1 VAPAVLIAK
10 LFEIRHSRNTIK
22 TSHHIHI
29 MGGDGGVIAS
39 NRKFMR
45 GAGTAD
51 LTADFNHHAKEK
63 VKHNAQDAM
72 TTCAL
77 TKTPLLH
84 VTSTNSATIN
94 TNTHTIVADPYG
106 RLYHKEA
113 AVHALLKRKRQAG
126 DGDDSAAAADTIGP
140 QVRRMNDL
148 YDVRFHFD
156 NNSSNV
162 TPSCPITGK
171 ALTGSISA
179 ILLVSTTKSDGPNV
193 VSESALKQL
202 SMDELQEEYGCI
214 QRKVRLAPDP
224 TLLETIK
231 EQVQKEHDKDEEER
245 NAKKAAKKKNKR
257 KLRDDGGGSDN
268 NKIKKRKEKKDT
280 KAIICTKA
288 TAKAI
293 SSSSS
298 SLGQQVQSRVDSA
311 IKKNT
316 IYSSIFVDKSLSSKI
331 SEKEKKDNLFA
342 R

>member
-1 VAPAVLIAK
+1 
-10 LFEIRHSRNTIK
+10 
-22 TSHHIHI
+22 

-84 VTSTNSATIN
+84 VVTSSTSSSSNDGIAETN
-94 TNTHTIVADPYG
+94 TNTHTIVADLYG

-113 AVHALLKRKRQAG
+113 AVHALLKRKRC
-126 DGDDSAAAADTIGP
+126 GDDSNTTDTTIGP

-156 NNSSNV
+156 DNNNNGNNKNI
-162 TPSCPITGK
+162 PSCPITGK
-171 ALTGSISA
+171 ALTGSIAA

-214 QRKVRLAPDP
+214 QRKVRLAPDL
-224 TLLETIK
+224 TLLESIK
-231 EQVQKEHDKDEEER
+231 EQVQKEHDIDEEER

-257 KLRDDGGGSDN
+257 KQLENGGGSDHKK
-268 NKIKKRKEKKDT
+268 NKKHSNKNDSTKKERKVD
-280 KAIICTKA
+280 TKA
-288 TAKAI
+288 TAKTV
-293 SSSSS
+293 SSSS

-311 IKKNT
+311 IQKNT

>member
-1 VAPAVLIAK
+1 
-10 LFEIRHSRNTIK
+10 
-22 TSHHIHI
+22 

-84 VTSTNSATIN
+84 VISTTSSTDGTTKTN
-94 TNTHTIVADPYG
+94 TNTHTHTIVADPYG

-113 AVHALLKRKRQAG
+113 AVHALLKRKRC
-126 DGDDSAAAADTIGP
+126 GDDSNTADTIGP

-156 NNSSNV
+156 NNNGNNKNI
-162 TPSCPITGK
+162 PSCPITGK

-179 ILLVSTTKSDGPNV
+179 ILLVSTTKSDGGPNV

-202 SMDELQEEYGCI
+202 SMDGLQEEYGCI

-224 TLLETIK
+224 TLLESIK
-231 EQVQKEHDKDEEER
+231 EQVQKEHDIDEEQR
-245 NAKKAAKKKNKR
+245 NAKKAAKKNKR
-257 KLRDDGGGSDN
+257 KLRDDGGSDN
-268 NKIKKRKEKKDT
+268 KKNKKHNKKNDSSNKKEQKFST
-280 KAIICTKA
+280 KAA
-288 TAKAI
+288 AKTI
-293 SSSSS
+293 LSSS
-298 SLGQQVQSRVDSA
+298 SLGQQVQSRVDST
-311 IKKNT
+311 IQKNT